1 MREGY
6 LVCVSVGLSVC
17 PSVIAL
23 SASASTYTCNQ
34 LYSRVSLRIFRG
46 KNSIQKL
53 WCEKGN
59 MHHEPFS
66 CTLWTSEGQQLRE
79 G

>member
-34 LYSRVSLRIFRG
+34 LYSRVSLRIFFDFDSWIFRG
-46 KNSIQKL
+46 KNSVQKL

-59 MHHEPFS
+59 MQMS
-66 CTLWTSEGQQLRE
+66 
-79 G
+79 